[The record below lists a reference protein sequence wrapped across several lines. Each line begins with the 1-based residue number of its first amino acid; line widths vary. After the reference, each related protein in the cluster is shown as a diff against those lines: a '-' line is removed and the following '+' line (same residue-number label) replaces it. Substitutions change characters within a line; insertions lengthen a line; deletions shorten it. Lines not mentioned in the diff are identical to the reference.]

1 MKLYTGCP
9 NYGPFLFILNKV
21 KPKVGKL
28 HFHKGKITDIHLT
41 TPKNYQQSPSKPG
54 CRGKPILRSELNAE
68 NQLLMTLM
76 KIRQDLHIE
85 DLAFRF
91 GVSAA
96 SVNVSRI
103 ISIWIEFL
111 SKELEPLIY

>member
-1 MKLYTGCP
+1 
-9 NYGPFLFILNKV
+9 
-21 KPKVGKL
+21 
-28 HFHKGKITDIHLT
+28 
-41 TPKNYQQSPSKPG
+41 
-54 CRGKPILRSELNAE
+54 
-68 NQLLMTLM
+68 MTLM

-111 SKELEPLIY
+111 SKELEPFIY